1 MTATVFIISL
11 LVVLATGIPIFIAM
25 MLPSS
30 FYLVKELSMQGY
42 LIAQSYV
49 GGLNKYTLLCVP
61 FFTLAAS
68 IMGRGQIGPRLLK
81 FAKNLVGHMYG
92 GFALATIV
100 TCTIIGAIS
109 GASVAGILIIGAL
122 VYKEMLANDYDK
134 DFSAGLITSTSA
146 VGMLIPPSICFVIFG
161 MNTGTSVTK
170 LFLSGVGSGLTWGI
184 VFAIYSYIYAKV
196 KKIPR
201 TSKPTIEEILISTK
215 EAGWSLGLPIIIIGG
230 MYSGKFSPT
239 EAAAVSAGYALL
251 VEMFVYKDLKW
262 NEFMEMLADCSKTCA
277 TVYILLAAGQVL
289 AYTMTLAKIPQLM
302 SGLLGTTSPIAVLL
316 VINLMF
322 LIAGMFMGAGSA
334 IVIIIPMVYSLA
346 MNAGIDPIHL
356 GNVVTTNLAIGM
368 STPPFGQNL
377 FVTCKALKMDFAEVV
392 KATTPFILL
401 SLVVLA
407 LVTFIP
413 AISLYLPN
421 LLK

>member
-1 MTATVFIISL
+1 LTASIFIGFL
-11 LVVLATGIPIFIAM
+11 LVTLVAGLPIFIAM
-25 MLPSS
+25 LLPSAY
-30 FYLVKELSMQGY
+30 YLVEELGMQGF

-68 IMGRGQIGPRLLK
+68 IMGRGEIGPRLLK
-81 FAKNLVGHMYG
+81 LAKNLVGHMYG

-122 VYKEMLANDYDK
+122 VFKEMQANNYGK
-134 DFSAGLITSTSA
+134 NFSAGLITSTSA
-146 VGMLIPPSICFVIFG
+146 VGMLIPPSICFVIYA
-161 MNTGTSVTK
+161 MNTNTSVMK
-170 LFLSGVGSGLTWGI
+170 LFLAGVGSGLTWGI
-184 VFAIYSYIYAKV
+184 VFGLYSYIYARI

-201 TSKPTIEEILISTK
+201 TPRPTFKSIFVSIK
-215 EAGWSLGLPIIIIGG
+215 EAGWSLGLPVIIIGG
-230 MYSGKFSPT
+230 MYSGLFSPT

-251 VEMFVYKDLKW
+251 VEMLVYKDMKFKDFL
-262 NEFMEMLADCSKTCA
+262 EMLADCAKTCA

-302 SGLLGTTSPIAVLL
+302 AGLMGATSPIVVLL
-316 VINLMF
+316 IINLMF

-334 IVIIIPMVYSLA
+334 IVIIIPMVFTLA

-356 GNVVTTNLAIGM
+356 GNIVTTNLAIGM

-377 FVTCKALKMDFAEVV
+377 FVSCKALNMEFTEVV
-392 KATTPFILL
+392 KSTMPFILL
-401 SLVVLA
+401 SLIVLA

-413 AISLYLPN
+413 EISLYLPN
-421 LLK
+421 LLN

>member
-1 MTATVFIISL
+1 MTASIFIGFL
-11 LVVLATGIPIFIAM
+11 LVTLVAGLPIFIAM
-25 MLPSS
+25 LLPSAY
-30 FYLVKELSMQGY
+30 YLVEELGMQGF

-68 IMGRGQIGPRLLK
+68 IMGRGEIGPRLLK
-81 FAKNLVGHMYG
+81 LAKNLVGHMYG

-122 VYKEMLANDYDK
+122 VFKEMQANNYGK
-134 DFSAGLITSTSA
+134 NFSAGLITSTSA
-146 VGMLIPPSICFVIFG
+146 VGMLIPPSICFVIYA
-161 MNTGTSVTK
+161 MNTNTSVMK
-170 LFLSGVGSGLTWGI
+170 LFLAGVGSGLTWGI
-184 VFAIYSYIYAKV
+184 VFGLYSYIYARI

-201 TSKPTIEEILISTK
+201 TPRPTFKSIFVSIK
-215 EAGWSLGLPIIIIGG
+215 EAGWSLGLPVIIIGG
-230 MYSGKFSPT
+230 MYSGLFSPT

-251 VEMFVYKDLKW
+251 VEMLVYKDMKFKDFL
-262 NEFMEMLADCSKTCA
+262 EMLADCAKTCA

-302 SGLLGTTSPIAVLL
+302 AGLMGATSPIVVLL
-316 VINLMF
+316 IINLMF

-334 IVIIIPMVYSLA
+334 IVIIIPMVFTLA

-356 GNVVTTNLAIGM
+356 GNIVTTNLAIGM

-377 FVTCKALKMDFAEVV
+377 FVSCKALNMEFTEVV
-392 KATTPFILL
+392 KSTMPFILL
-401 SLVVLA
+401 SLIVLA

-413 AISLYLPN
+413 EISLYLPN
-421 LLK
+421 LLN

>member
-1 MTATVFIISL
+1 VA
-11 LVVLATGIPIFIAM
+11 GIPIFIAM
-25 MLPSS
+25 LLPSAY
-30 FYLVKELSMQGY
+30 YLVEELGMQGF

-68 IMGRGQIGPRLLK
+68 IMGRGEIGPRLLK
-81 FAKNLVGHMYG
+81 LAKNLVGHMYG

-122 VYKEMLANDYDK
+122 VFKEMQANNYGR

-146 VGMLIPPSICFVIFG
+146 VGMLIPPSICFVIYA
-161 MNTGTSVTK
+161 MNTNTSVMK
-170 LFLSGVGSGLTWGI
+170 LFLAGVGSGLTWGI
-184 VFAIYSYIYAKV
+184 VFAIYSYIYARI

-201 TSKPTIEEILISTK
+201 TPRPTLKSILVSIK
-215 EAGWSLGLPIIIIGG
+215 EAGWSLGLPVIIIGG
-230 MYSGKFSPT
+230 MYSGLFSPT

-251 VEMFVYKDLKW
+251 VEMLVYKDMKFKDFL
-262 NEFMEMLADCSKTCA
+262 EMLADCAKTCA

-302 SGLLGTTSPIAVLL
+302 SGLLGATSPIVVLL
-316 VINLMF
+316 IINLMF

-334 IVIIIPMVYSLA
+334 IVIIIPMVFTLA

-356 GNVVTTNLAIGM
+356 GNIVTTNLAIGM

-377 FVTCKALKMDFAEVV
+377 FVSCKALNMEFTEVV
-392 KATTPFILL
+392 RSTMPFILL

-413 AISLYLPN
+413 EISLYLPN
-421 LLK
+421 LLN

>member
-1 MTATVFIISL
+1 MTASIFIGFL
-11 LVVLATGIPIFIAM
+11 LVTLVAGIPIFIAM
-25 MLPSS
+25 LLPSAY
-30 FYLVKELSMQGY
+30 YLVEELGMQGF

-68 IMGRGQIGPRLLK
+68 IMGRGEIGPRLLK
-81 FAKNLVGHMYG
+81 LAKNLVGHMYG

-122 VYKEMLANDYDK
+122 VFKEMQANNYGR

-146 VGMLIPPSICFVIFG
+146 VGMLIPPSICFVIYA
-161 MNTGTSVTK
+161 MNTNTSVMK
-170 LFLSGVGSGLTWGI
+170 LFLAGVGSGLTWGI
-184 VFAIYSYIYAKV
+184 VFAIYSYIYARI

-201 TSKPTIEEILISTK
+201 TPRPTLKSILVSIK
-215 EAGWSLGLPIIIIGG
+215 EAGWSLGLPVIIIGG
-230 MYSGKFSPT
+230 MYSGLFSPT

-251 VEMFVYKDLKW
+251 VEMLVYKDMKFKDFL
-262 NEFMEMLADCSKTCA
+262 EMLADCAKTCA

-302 SGLLGTTSPIAVLL
+302 SGLLGATSPIVVLL
-316 VINLMF
+316 IINLMF

-334 IVIIIPMVYSLA
+334 IVIIIPMVFTLA

-356 GNVVTTNLAIGM
+356 GNIVTTNLAIGM

-377 FVTCKALKMDFAEVV
+377 FVSCKALNMEFTEVV
-392 KATTPFILL
+392 RSTMPFILL

-413 AISLYLPN
+413 EISLYLPN
-421 LLK
+421 LLN

>member
-1 MTATVFIISL
+1 MVY
-11 LVVLATGIPIFIAM
+11 V
-25 MLPSS
+25 
-30 FYLVKELSMQGY
+30 YLHAWVSVQ
-42 LIAQSYV
+42 
-49 GGLNKYTLLCVP
+49 T
-61 FFTLAAS
+61 
-68 IMGRGQIGPRLLK
+68 PR
-81 FAKNLVGHMYG
+81 
-92 GFALATIV
+92 
-100 TCTIIGAIS
+100 
-109 GASVAGILIIGAL
+109 
-122 VYKEMLANDYDK
+122 
-134 DFSAGLITSTSA
+134 
-146 VGMLIPPSICFVIFG
+146 PSI
-161 MNTGTSVTK
+161 K
-170 LFLSGVGSGLTWGI
+170 D
-184 VFAIYSYIYAKV
+184 
-196 KKIPR
+196 
-201 TSKPTIEEILISTK
+201 ILRSTK
-215 EAGWSLGLPIIIIGG
+215 EAGWSLGLPLIIIGG

-251 VEMFVYKDLKW
+251 VEMFVYKDLGIKD
-262 NEFMEMLADCSKTCA
+262 FMDMLADCSKTTA

-316 VINLMF
+316 VINLFF

-334 IVIIIPMVYSLA
+334 IVIIIPMVFSLA

-392 KATTPFILL
+392 KATMPFILL
-401 SLVVLA
+401 SLLVLA

-413 AISLYLPN
+413 AISTYLPN

>member
-1 MTATVFIISL
+1 LTASIFIGFL
-11 LVVLATGIPIFIAM
+11 LVTLVAGLPIFIAM
-25 MLPSS
+25 LLPSAY
-30 FYLVKELSMQGY
+30 YLVEELGMQGF

-68 IMGRGQIGPRLLK
+68 IMGRGEIGPRLLK
-81 FAKNLVGHMYG
+81 LAKNLVGHMYG

-122 VYKEMLANDYDK
+122 VFKEMQANNYGK
-134 DFSAGLITSTSA
+134 NFSAGLITSTSA
-146 VGMLIPPSICFVIFG
+146 VGMLIPPSICFVIYA
-161 MNTGTSVTK
+161 MNTNTSVMK
-170 LFLSGVGSGLTWGI
+170 LFLAGVGSGLTWGI
-184 VFAIYSYIYAKV
+184 VFGLYSYIYARI

-201 TSKPTIEEILISTK
+201 TPRPTFKSIFVSIK
-215 EAGWSLGLPIIIIGG
+215 EAGWSLGLPVIIIGG
-230 MYSGKFSPT
+230 MYSGLFSPT

-251 VEMFVYKDLKW
+251 VEMLVYKDMKFKDFL
-262 NEFMEMLADCSKTCA
+262 EMLADCAKTCA

-302 SGLLGTTSPIAVLL
+302 AGLLGATSPIVVLL
-316 VINLMF
+316 IINLMF

-334 IVIIIPMVYSLA
+334 IVIIIPMVFTLA

-356 GNVVTTNLAIGM
+356 GNIVTTNLAIGM

-377 FVTCKALKMDFAEVV
+377 FVSCKALNMEFTEVV
-392 KATTPFILL
+392 KSIMPFILL

-413 AISLYLPN
+413 EISLYLPN
-421 LLK
+421 LLN

>member
-1 MTATVFIISL
+1 MTASIFIGFL
-11 LVVLATGIPIFIAM
+11 LVTLVAGIPIFIAM
-25 MLPSS
+25 LLPSAY
-30 FYLVKELSMQGY
+30 YLVEELGMQGF

-68 IMGRGQIGPRLLK
+68 IMGRGEIGPRLLK
-81 FAKNLVGHMYG
+81 LAKNLVGHMYG

-122 VYKEMLANDYDK
+122 VFKEMQANNYGK
-134 DFSAGLITSTSA
+134 NFSAGLITSTSA
-146 VGMLIPPSICFVIFG
+146 VGMLIPPSICFVIYA
-161 MNTGTSVTK
+161 MNTNTSVMK
-170 LFLSGVGSGLTWGI
+170 LFLAGVGSGLTWGI
-184 VFAIYSYIYAKV
+184 VFAIYSYIYARI

-201 TSKPTIEEILISTK
+201 TPKPTLKSILVSIK
-215 EAGWSLGLPIIIIGG
+215 EAGWSLGLPVIIIGG
-230 MYSGKFSPT
+230 MYSGLFSPT

-251 VEMFVYKDLKW
+251 VEMLVYKDMKFKDFL
-262 NEFMEMLADCSKTCA
+262 EMLADCAKTCA

-302 SGLLGTTSPIAVLL
+302 SGLLGATSPIVVLL
-316 VINLMF
+316 IINLMF

-334 IVIIIPMVYSLA
+334 IVIIIPMVFTLA

-356 GNVVTTNLAIGM
+356 GNIVTTNLAIGM

-377 FVTCKALKMDFAEVV
+377 FVSCKVLNMEFTEVV
-392 KATTPFILL
+392 KATMPFILL
-401 SLVVLA
+401 SLIVLA

-413 AISLYLPN
+413 GISLYLPS
-421 LLK
+421 LLN

>member
-1 MTATVFIISL
+1 MTASIFIGFL
-11 LVVLATGIPIFIAM
+11 LVTLVAGIPIFIAM
-25 MLPSS
+25 LLPSAY
-30 FYLVKELSMQGY
+30 YLVEELGMQGF

-68 IMGRGQIGPRLLK
+68 IMGRGEIGPRLLK
-81 FAKNLVGHMYG
+81 LAKNLVGHMYG

-122 VYKEMLANDYDK
+122 VFKEMQANNYGK
-134 DFSAGLITSTSA
+134 NFSAGLITSTSA
-146 VGMLIPPSICFVIFG
+146 VGMLIPPSICFVIYA
-161 MNTGTSVTK
+161 MNTNTSVMK
-170 LFLSGVGSGLTWGI
+170 LFLAGVGSGLTWGI
-184 VFAIYSYIYAKV
+184 VFAIYSYIYARI

-201 TSKPTIEEILISTK
+201 TPKPTLKSILVSIK
-215 EAGWSLGLPIIIIGG
+215 EAGWSLGLPVIIIGG
-230 MYSGKFSPT
+230 MYSGLFSPT

-251 VEMFVYKDLKW
+251 VEMLVYKDMKFKDFL
-262 NEFMEMLADCSKTCA
+262 EMLADCAKTCA

-302 SGLLGTTSPIAVLL
+302 AGLLGATSPIVVLL
-316 VINLMF
+316 IINLMF

-334 IVIIIPMVYSLA
+334 IVIIIPMVFTLA

-356 GNVVTTNLAIGM
+356 GNIVTTNLAIGM

-377 FVTCKALKMDFAEVV
+377 FVSCKALNMEFTEVV
-392 KATTPFILL
+392 KSTMPFILL

-413 AISLYLPN
+413 EISLYLPN
-421 LLK
+421 LLN

>member
-1 MTATVFIISL
+1 VA
-11 LVVLATGIPIFIAM
+11 GIPIFIAM
-25 MLPSS
+25 LLPSAY
-30 FYLVKELSMQGY
+30 YLVEELGMQGF

-68 IMGRGQIGPRLLK
+68 IMGRGEIGPRLLK
-81 FAKNLVGHMYG
+81 LAKNLVGHMYG

-122 VYKEMLANDYDK
+122 VFKEMQANNYGR

-146 VGMLIPPSICFVIFG
+146 VGMLIPPSICFVIYA
-161 MNTGTSVTK
+161 MNTNTSVMK
-170 LFLSGVGSGLTWGI
+170 LFLAGVGSGLTWGI
-184 VFAIYSYIYAKV
+184 VFGLYSYIYARI

-201 TSKPTIEEILISTK
+201 TPRPTLKSILVSIK
-215 EAGWSLGLPIIIIGG
+215 EAGWSLGLPVIIIGG
-230 MYSGKFSPT
+230 MYSGLFSPT

-251 VEMFVYKDLKW
+251 VEMLVYKDMKFKDFL
-262 NEFMEMLADCSKTCA
+262 EMLADCAKTCA

-302 SGLLGTTSPIAVLL
+302 AGLLGATSPIVVLL
-316 VINLMF
+316 IINLMF

-334 IVIIIPMVYSLA
+334 IVIIIPMVFTLA

-356 GNVVTTNLAIGM
+356 GNIVTTNLAIGM

-377 FVTCKALKMDFAEVV
+377 FVSCKALNMEFTEVV
-392 KATTPFILL
+392 KSIMPFILL

-413 AISLYLPN
+413 EISLYLPN
-421 LLK
+421 LLN

>member
-1 MTATVFIISL
+1 MTATIFIVSL
-11 LVVLATGIPIFIAM
+11 LVILATGIPIFLAM
-25 MLPSS
+25 LLPSAL
-30 FYLVKELSMQGY
+30 YLVKELGMQGY
-42 LIAQSYV
+42 LIVQSYA
-49 GGLNKYTLLCVP
+49 GGMNTYTLLCVP

-68 IMGRGQIGPRLLK
+68 IMGKGQIGPRLLK

-122 VYKEMLANDYDK
+122 VFKEMLANGYDK

-146 VGMLIPPSICFVIFG
+146 VGMLIPPSICFVIYA
-161 MNTGTSVTK
+161 MNTDTSVKK
-170 LFLSGVGSGLTWGI
+170 LFLAGVGSGLIWGL
-184 VFAIYSYIYAKV
+184 VFAVFSYIYARV

-201 TSKPTIEEILISTK
+201 TPRPSFKEVLVSIK
-215 EAGWSLGLPIIIIGG
+215 EAGWSLGLPVIIIGG

-251 VEMFVYKDLKW
+251 VELLVYKDL
-262 NEFMEMLADCSKTCA
+262 NLNDFMNMLADCAKTCA

-302 SGLLGTTSPIAVLL
+302 SGLIGTTSPIAILL

-334 IVIIIPMVYSLA
+334 IVIIIPMVFTLA
-346 MNAGIDPIHL
+346 MDAGIDPIHL
-356 GNVVTTNLAIGM
+356 GNIVTTNLAIGM

-377 FVTCKALKMDFAEVV
+377 FVSTKALNMDFAEIV
-392 KATTPFILL
+392 KATMPFILL
-401 SLVVLA
+401 SLLVLG
-407 LVTFIP
+407 LVTFVP

-421 LLK
+421 LL